1 MKKDAKPGN
10 SGTLADAASLI
21 ALANESDAAA
31 AATELNY
38 DDLWLYSLAVQ
49 KWYIYGTA
57 CDALG
62 LLRSDQGVTATG
74 FLVTGG
80 AQFLEATL
88 ALVIDEHWVLFTNL
102 HASRAKKAVTFC

>member
-1 MKKDAKPGN
+1 VQLDRRTCCSTRPLNEVAGSDVADPKTGN

-38 DDLWLYSLAVQ
+38 DDLWLYSLADQ
-49 KWYIYGTA
+49 KWCIYGTA

-62 LLRSDQGVTATG
+62 LVRSD
-74 FLVTGG
+74 
-80 AQFLEATL
+80 
-88 ALVIDEHWVLFTNL
+88 
-102 HASRAKKAVTFC
+102 